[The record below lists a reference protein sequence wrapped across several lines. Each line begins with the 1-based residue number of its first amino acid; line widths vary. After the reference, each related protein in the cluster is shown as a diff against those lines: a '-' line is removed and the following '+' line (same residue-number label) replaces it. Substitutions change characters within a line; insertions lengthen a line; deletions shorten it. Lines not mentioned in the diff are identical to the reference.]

1 MNIEVEYAGEYA
13 GTLVGMADGYSND
26 RVYIQNVQV
35 SGGSVSGRSAG
46 GIAGFTRNTD
56 IIYCSSQGTSITG
69 IANGGGIVGI
79 NNAKVELCFSTT
91 SPTALPSVFGGST
104 GGVVAKNV
112 RGGRAVNS
120 WCYEE
125 DVEGATDQGGEIP
138 EADRFLKEQFFSFLR
153 AWALLSPAGLRV
165 RHYRLILIR

>member
-69 IANGGGIVGI
+69 VANGGGIVGI
-79 NNAKVELCFSTT
+79 NNAKVELCFS
-91 SPTALPSVFGGST
+91 
-104 GGVVAKNV
+104 AKNV

-125 DVEGATDQGGEIP
+125 DVEGATDQGGENTGSRQVP
-138 EADRFLKEQFFSFLR
+138 EGTIFLIFKSMGFTQPCWVESTTLPADFDSLTVTLNFNTNS
-153 AWALLSPAGLRV
+153 
-165 RHYRLILIR
+165 